1 MADTIT
7 LLETIGADASLRH
20 AAGEALAGML
30 ERAQASA
37 ELVEAVARESAEPLR
52 RELNLQ
58 QSVQVQQTNTPGYGD
73 EDDGEDDEGEAPSPE
88 RQPDHEPA
96 PEPGK
101 PASSH

>member
-7 LLETIGADASLRH
+7 LLETIGADASLRY
-20 AAGEALAGML
+20 AAGGALAGVL

-58 QSVQVQQTNTPGYGD
+58 QSVQVQQSNTPGYGD
-73 EDDGEDDEGEAPSPE
+73 EDDAEDGEGEAPSPT